1 MIGIYK
7 ITSPSNKVYIGQSW
21 DIERRIKI
29 YKRLNCKKQIKL
41 YSSFTKYGVDNH
53 KFEIVIK
60 LDLEI
65 NQEKLNELEI
75 FYWKQYIDNGVEM
88 LNLKYPG
95 SNGKHSEES
104 KKKMSAALTGKIY
117 TEERRKNMSIAQK
130 KLFNTGTS
138 EEIKSR
144 KIKAISNAKLT
155 DELVKNIK
163 LDILNNI
170 PSVEIKKKY
179 NLTNNM
185 FYKIKE
191 NLCWKHIII

>member
-21 DIERRIKI
+21 DIERRIKM
-29 YKRLNCKKQIKL
+29 YKRLSCKKQIKL
-41 YSSFTKYGVDNH
+41 YSSFIKYGVDSH
-53 KFEIVIK
+53 KFEIVVE
-60 LDLEI
+60 LNLET

-75 FYWKQYIDNGVEM
+75 FYWKEFINKGIEM
-88 LNLKYPG
+88 LNLKEPG

-104 KKKMSAALTGKIY
+104 KRKMSIALTGKVY
-117 TEERRKNMSIAQK
+117 TEVRKKNMSNAQK
-130 KLFNTGTS
+130 KIFNSGTP
-138 EEIKSR
+138 EEIIER
-144 KIKAISNAKLT
+144 KKKAISNAKLT
-155 DELVKNIK
+155 EELVKSIK
-163 LDILNNI
+163 LDVLNNV

-191 NLCWKHIII
+191 NLCWKHVIL